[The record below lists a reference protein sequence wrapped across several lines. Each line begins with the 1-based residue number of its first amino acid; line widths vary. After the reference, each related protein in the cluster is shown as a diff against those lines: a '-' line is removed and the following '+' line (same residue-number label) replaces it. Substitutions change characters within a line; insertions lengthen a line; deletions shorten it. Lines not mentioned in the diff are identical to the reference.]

1 MAARR
6 LLQAAVLLAGFVPVL
21 AGGAGVVLGDAVL
34 GGGGD
39 INLDSHFRYLSG
51 LLLGIGLI
59 FWALVP
65 GIERHGTIFRV
76 LTGVVVMGGLG
87 RLLGMIVY
95 GLPSVGMTAALGM
108 ELVVTPLLCLAQAR
122 VASFGK

>member
-1 MAARR
+1 MGARR

-21 AGGAGVVLGDAVL
+21 AGGAGVVLGDAML

-39 INLDSHFRYLSG
+39 ILDSHFRYLSG

-59 FWALVP
+59 FWALIP
-65 GIERHGTIFRV
+65 RIEQHGTIFRV

-87 RLLGMIVY
+87 RLLGMIVH
-95 GLPSVGMTAALGM
+95 GLPSAAMTTALGM
-108 ELVVTPLLCLAQAR
+108 ELVVTPLLCFAQAR
-122 VASFGK
+122 VVLHEK